1 MTRRIHGGIFPRMP
15 VIRLDPAEESVS
27 SCEFLTR
34 YERATSYDVQYIWNM
49 GIGTCIPYT
58 QIVQRSCLITGI
70 VVARDRCREEAPR
83 RFSGKSQEKTQE
95 PHRALL
101 PVSTSASSLPPSSC
115 SSTGKQRIEGERETL
130 IFIVPYAG
138 RPAKTPG
145 DSQS

>member
-1 MTRRIHGGIFPRMP
+1 MRIFVTRRIHGGIFPRMP

-34 YERATSYDVQYIWNM
+34 YERATSY
-49 GIGTCIPYT
+49 
-58 QIVQRSCLITGI
+58 SCLITGI

-95 PHRALL
+95 PRRALL

-115 SSTGKQRIEGERETL
+115 SSTGKQPASRRRERETL